1 VTPPRRRGAAP
12 PAQPAL
18 GRLGL
23 LPGIGPAR
31 EARLARL
38 GLATIRDLLF
48 LIPRRLEVFPGEVP
62 IAEAR
67 RSPGRE
73 LTIAGLVRSK
83 TFYRSGRRRS
93 VLRVAIADPSGAM
106 DIVFFNQPWLRE
118 RFAKGGSIRVHGRV
132 VDSKGP
138 ALAATRLESDA
149 RALPEPGSLVA
160 TYPSTEGISQGF
172 LRELCR
178 AAARRFAE
186 RLVEPLPEEELSR
199 LELPPLPRAVRD
211 LHEPADLARFEAAS
225 RRVALEP
232 VLRLQARLWERRKE
246 RAEGRA
252 LPIAIAE
259 ALHRELVARLP
270 FAPTKGQ
277 LAAMADLRADLGR
290 SVPMRRLLQGDVG
303 SGKTA
308 VGLYVCM
315 AAAAA
320 GGQAA
325 FMAPTEL
332 LAEQHAYG
340 QRDLL
345 ARAGLRAALLSGSLG
360 AKERKAVL
368 TAAAGGQVDVVF
380 GTHALFS
387 EDVRF
392 ARLALAV
399 IDEQQRFGVAQRQR
413 LLEKGRD
420 VHALLMTATPIPRS
434 LALTVYG
441 DLDLTLL
448 AEKPPGRG
456 PVHTR
461 WLRGPE
467 TRRALEM
474 IEARLA
480 AGEQAYWV
488 VPRIEEDEPG
498 MAGAVAAFERLRT
511 LPVARFGIE
520 LVHGRMP
527 AAERAERLERFR
539 RGEARLLVSTTVIEV
554 GVDVPRATVLAVQS
568 AERLGLAQLHQLRGR
583 IGRSERESW
592 CFLLGR
598 ATAAER
604 FRVLESTNDGF
615 EIAER
620 DLALRGMGDLVGLRQ
635 AGESGLGDLR
645 RDLDLLLFARD
656 LVARAPALRAHYLRD
671 TTEAMI

>member
-1 VTPPRRRGAAP
+1 VSPPRRSEVAP
-12 PAQPAL
+12 PEQPAF
-18 GRLGL
+18 GRIGL

-48 LIPRRLEVFPGEVP
+48 LIPRRLEAFPGEAP
-62 IAEAR
+62 IAQAR
-67 RSPGRE
+67 RALGRE
-73 LTIAGLVRSK
+73 LTIAGAVRSR

-93 VLRVAIADPSGAM
+93 VLRLAVEDRSGAM
-106 DIVFFNQPWLRE
+106 DVVFFNQPWLRE
-118 RFAKGGSIRVHGRV
+118 RFAKGDAIRVHGRV

-149 RALPEPGSLVA
+149 RALPEAGSLVA
-160 TYPSTEGISQGF
+160 TYPSTEGISQAF
-172 LRELCR
+172 LGELCR
-178 AAARRFAE
+178 AAARRFGD

-225 RRVALEP
+225 RRVSLEP

-246 RAEGRA
+246 RAQGHA
-252 LPIAIAE
+252 MAIPIAG
-259 ALHRELVARLP
+259 ALHRDLVARLP
-270 FAPTKGQ
+270 FTPTQAQ

-308 VGLYVCM
+308 VGLYACM

-340 QRDLL
+340 QRELL
-345 ARAGLRAALLSGSLG
+345 DRASLRAALLTGSQ
-360 AKERKAVL
+360 ASKERKAVL
-368 TAAAGGQVDVVF
+368 AAAAQGQVDIVF

-387 EDVRF
+387 QDVRF

-413 LLEKGRD
+413 LLDKGRD

-448 AEKPPGRG
+448 GEKPPGRG
-456 PVHTR
+456 PVHTQ

-467 TRRALEM
+467 TRRALEV

-480 AGEQAYWV
+480 EGEQAYWV
-488 VPRIEEDEPG
+488 VPRIEEGEPG
-498 MAGAVAAFERLRT
+498 LAGAIAAFERLRSRS
-511 LPVARFGIE
+511 VARFGIE

-583 IGRSERESW
+583 IGRSARESW

-604 FRVLESTNDGF
+604 FRVLEATNDGF

-635 AGESGLGDLR
+635 AGESTEGLGDPR
-645 RDLDLLLFARD
+645 RDLDLVLFARD
-656 LVARAPALRAHYLRD
+656 LVARAPALRAHYR
-671 TTEAMI
+671 